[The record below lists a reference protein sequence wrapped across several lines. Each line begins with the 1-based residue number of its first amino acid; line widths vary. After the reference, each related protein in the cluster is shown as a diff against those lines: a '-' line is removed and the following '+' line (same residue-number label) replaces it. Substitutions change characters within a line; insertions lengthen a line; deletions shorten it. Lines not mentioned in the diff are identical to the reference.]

1 MYRITF
7 FLLLFSLLSLPQ
19 SVARASETLDLSST
33 TLGSRKVIGVIYFKQ
48 DNVKLSRSQQA
59 EIDRIASLVTTQY
72 SPDKIVRVEGFTTK
86 RSRQVD
92 PLTTSLSRAKSVWYY
107 LKKMGSLNGNNL
119 YLTGFGDKQSIS
131 KLQGERVEIAI
142 YENPFKEKLEIYSSN

>member
-7 FLLLFSLLSLPQ
+7 LILLFSLLSLPQ

-33 TLGSRKVIGVIYFKQ
+33 LKSRKVIGVIYFKQ
-48 DNVKLSRSQQA
+48 DSVKLSRTQRA

-72 SPDKIVRVEGFTTK
+72 SSNKIVRVEGFTTK
-86 RSRQVD
+86 HSRQVD

-107 LKKMGSLNGNNL
+107 LKKMDSLNSNNL